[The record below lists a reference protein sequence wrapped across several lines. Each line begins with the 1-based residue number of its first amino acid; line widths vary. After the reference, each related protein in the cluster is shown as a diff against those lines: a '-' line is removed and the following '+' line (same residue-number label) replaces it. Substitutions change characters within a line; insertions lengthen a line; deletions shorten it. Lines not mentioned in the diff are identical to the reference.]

1 MKIFF
6 PIFFFLFTSLSFADD
21 FPELFGCF
29 CEGGLITGKIKSSD
43 ELKID
48 GKKMEV
54 FQNGEFIFAF
64 GRKFK
69 SQINVQ
75 YNDKSRIFDIK
86 KKKYKIER
94 INGLPQKKVEPAE
107 EDIKRIIKDKKKI
120 NSSKKIG
127 IKEKLFDDEFILP
140 VDGRLSG
147 VFGSQRFLNSK
158 PRRPHFGIDIAQKE
172 GSPILVPS
180 SGIVKLVDSGMFFT
194 GNTIIVDHGLGLI
207 SIFAH
212 LKDIY
217 VEEGQ
222 KVTIGQQIGSV
233 GKTGR
238 ATGPHLHWGI
248 YLKNK
253 PVDPLSMIKSRFY

>member
-1 MKIFF
+1 M
-6 PIFFFLFTSLSFADD
+6 L
-21 FPELFGCF
+21 
-29 CEGGLITGKIKSSD
+29 
-43 ELKID
+43 
-48 GKKMEV
+48 
-54 FQNGEFIFAF
+54 
-64 GRKFK
+64 
-69 SQINVQ
+69 
-75 YNDKSRIFDIK
+75 K

-94 INGLPQKKVEPAE
+94 ISGLPQKKVEPAE
-107 EDIKRIIKDKKKI
+107 EDIKRIIKDKKRI
-120 NSSKKIG
+120 NLSKEIG

-147 VFGSQRFLNSK
+147 VFGSQRVLNSK
-158 PRRPHFGIDIAQKE
+158 PKRPHFGIDIAQKE

-180 SGIVKLVDSGMFFT
+180 SGIVKLVDFDMFFT

-217 VEEGQ
+217 VKEGQ
-222 KVTIGQQIGSV
+222 KVSIGQKIGSV

-253 PVDPLSMIKSRFY
+253 PVDPLSMTKSRFY